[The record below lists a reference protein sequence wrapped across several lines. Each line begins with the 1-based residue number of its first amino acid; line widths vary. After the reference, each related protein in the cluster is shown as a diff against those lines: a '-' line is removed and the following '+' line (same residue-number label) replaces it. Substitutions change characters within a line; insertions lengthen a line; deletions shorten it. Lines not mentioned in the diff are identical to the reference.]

1 MSSDMIVQLSS
12 KPITKYITADD
23 FVYSDDSFIG
33 EIADYV
39 YEASE
44 PYDELISM
52 FLEDMNGSVEY
63 NKENNSIKIID
74 KKKYFESAYNEFLKL
89 SENLSVEEYMDSHL
103 SYKLRENLNETF
115 GTYVFNDYAKT
126 LQEQMLEANEGDE
139 YYIGGIFWYHF

>member
-63 NKENNSIKIID
+63 NKENKDSI
-74 KKKYFESAYNEFLKL
+74 N
-89 SENLSVEEYMDSHL
+89 
-103 SYKLRENLNETF
+103 
-115 GTYVFNDYAKT
+115 
-126 LQEQMLEANEGDE
+126 
-139 YYIGGIFWYHF
+139 